1 LLTTSLALFLSLHL
15 SLSLSFLSHP
25 PLVIHQIM
33 YRMAK
38 LRHPCATSS
47 EQGTSIVP
55 PREQPAAFP
64 PFPSGWERVEQ
75 VAHSCLQVERS
86 LRPDPSAVVDLISE
100 LLWNVPPRT
109 ELEARWVRLNE
120 LSAEIVATLRADG
133 RLKLMASAQHEFVY
147 AESTEEQLLVE
158 FVARELEVT
167 AALVAEG
174 STAKKAT
181 AQTKAEA
188 AEE

>member
-1 LLTTSLALFLSLHL
+1 
-15 SLSLSFLSHP
+15 
-25 PLVIHQIM
+25 
-33 YRMAK
+33 
-38 LRHPCATSS
+38 
-47 EQGTSIVP
+47 
-55 PREQPAAFP
+55 
-64 PFPSGWERVEQ
+64 
-75 VAHSCLQVERS
+75 VERS

-120 LSAEIVATLRADG
+120 LSAEIVTTLRADG